1 MKKTLKIALLTFLI
15 GIIVCPKSY
24 GQTVT
29 IEEAIETARKQS
41 VQALEAKQAFISTY
55 WAYRAYQAS
64 KLPSLTLYGNIMNFN
79 RSLTLMQSYEDGDL
93 RYVNSYN
100 LQNGAGLRLS
110 QNISLTGGTISI
122 YSDLSRIDQFGASNP
137 VYWYSQPVTISYI
150 QPLFSYNQ
158 FKWNDLIEPK
168 EYEKGRREYLE
179 SMERLTLSVVKTYY
193 DLLLSQISYSSAV
206 TNYSNTSRMLKVA
219 KERLNIGTVSKD
231 EYLQLELRVL
241 NDSIAINENEVE
253 LKQMQMQLN
262 SLLGFDES
270 ILLIPQ
276 ISDALPDVWIDYEY
290 VLDKCYANSSFNLSN
305 ELKRLSAE
313 SNIAKAKASAGASVS
328 LSARFGLSKSA
339 NDFPEVY
346 KELGDQEMVGITFSI
361 PIFDWGVGKGKI
373 EKAKAALEVTN
384 ARVAQREIDFRQTI
398 FTAVNEFNNK
408 KSQCLTSKRAMVIA
422 SERYKLIME
431 KFQNGNASVLELN
444 TAQSENNA
452 ATFKYINDISNY
464 WQSYYNLR
472 AYTLFDFLTEKD
484 LEINEIELLAQ

>member
-1 MKKTLKIALLTFLI
+1 MTLLTFLI

-122 YSDLSRIDQFGASNP
+122 YSDLSRIDQFGASNL

-193 DLLLSQISYSSAV
+193 ALLLSQISYSSAV

-270 ILLIPQ
+270 ILLNPQ
-276 ISDALPDVWIDYEY
+276 ISRAT
-290 VLDKCYANSSFNLSN
+290 
-305 ELKRLSAE
+305 
-313 SNIAKAKASAGASVS
+313 ASKFSV
-328 LSARFGLSKSA
+328 
-339 NDFPEVY
+339 
-346 KELGDQEMVGITFSI
+346 
-361 PIFDWGVGKGKI
+361 
-373 EKAKAALEVTN
+373 
-384 ARVAQREIDFRQTI
+384 
-398 FTAVNEFNNK
+398 
-408 KSQCLTSKRAMVIA
+408 
-422 SERYKLIME
+422 
-431 KFQNGNASVLELN
+431 
-444 TAQSENNA
+444 
-452 ATFKYINDISNY
+452 
-464 WQSYYNLR
+464 
-472 AYTLFDFLTEKD
+472 
-484 LEINEIELLAQ
+484 

>member
-179 SMERLTLSVVKTYY
+179 SMERLTL
-193 DLLLSQISYSSAV
+193 
-206 TNYSNTSRMLKVA
+206 LKVA

-472 AYTLFDFLTEKD
+472 AYTLFDFLTGKD